1 MTRPVRIGFAGAG
14 AVARRHMSLLEEV
27 DDVEVV
33 AVRDYDS
40 EDPLLEGVAID
51 ALFVC
56 TPPAAH
62 AAPTVAALRR
72 GVHVYVEKPLARTL
86 EDGAQM
92 VEAWRESG
100 AVCAVGYQWRALDFL
115 DQMAELL
122 HGRRLGLLV
131 SRNVSAAEAGRVQ
144 QLRDAAPGELPWFAD
159 RQQSGGILFEL
170 GSHDIDLQLAL
181 GGPVTS
187 VQATG
192 GGVALAQAGA
202 PETEVEDVL
211 VLTLRFASGAL
222 GTIAVVWTGP
232 DVPELF
238 ELDVFAESASMRV
251 DLDPR
256 FELSGEV
263 DGEAVSLSAAVDP
276 LRRSVARFLAA
287 VRRGDPRLPLCTPAD
302 AYQTLEVALACE
314 RSLGEGSTPI
324 EIRRSR

>member
-1 MTRPVRIGFAGAG
+1 MTRPVSIGFARAG

-56 TPPAAH
+56 PPPAAH
-62 AAPTVAALRR
+62 AAPTVAALGR

-100 AVCAVGYQWRALDFL
+100 AVCAVGYQWRARDFL

-144 QLRDAAPGELPWFAD
+144 QLRDA
-159 RQQSGGILFEL
+159 
-170 GSHDIDLQLAL
+170 
-181 GGPVTS
+181 
-187 VQATG
+187 
-192 GGVALAQAGA
+192 
-202 PETEVEDVL
+202 
-211 VLTLRFASGAL
+211 
-222 GTIAVVWTGP
+222 
-232 DVPELF
+232 
-238 ELDVFAESASMRV
+238 
-251 DLDPR
+251 
-256 FELSGEV
+256 
-263 DGEAVSLSAAVDP
+263 
-276 LRRSVARFLAA
+276 
-287 VRRGDPRLPLCTPAD
+287 
-302 AYQTLEVALACE
+302 
-314 RSLGEGSTPI
+314 
-324 EIRRSR
+324 